1 MSREQL
7 GVYQVELEVFEG
19 PFDLLLD
26 LILKQEVDI
35 YDVPIAK
42 ITEDYLKYLTKM
54 EEFNLEIASEF
65 LVMAATLIELK
76 SAALLPVEEEEFVE
90 ATGIIPEEQTRQSLI
105 DHLIE
110 YKLFKNVSSS
120 LATRLEKEIK
130 FYPREA
136 ELEEQFA
143 ELKPDFLNGV
153 RLDDL
158 LVLAQD
164 LLAFT
169 PSFKVDTNHIAALK
183 MSVAEKI
190 EEMLVVLNK
199 KKRQSFKV
207 LCEGAKNKFEI
218 IVTFLALLELYKQG
232 RVAVSQAVTFGQIN
246 VKLLEGSNFKDA

>member
-1 MSREQL
+1 M
-7 GVYQVELEVFEG
+7 YKVEIEIFEG

-26 LILKQEVDI
+26 LILRQEVDI

-42 ITEDYLKYLTKM
+42 ITEGYLKYLARM
-54 EEFNLEIASEF
+54 EELNLEITSEF

-90 ATGIIPEEQTRQSLI
+90 AGVIPEEQTRQSLI

-120 LATRLEKEIK
+120 LATRLEEEVK

-136 ELEEQFA
+136 ELEEHFA
-143 ELKPDFLNGV
+143 ELKPDFLDGI

-164 LLAFT
+164 LLA
-169 PSFKVDTNHIAALK
+169 PKSSFKVDTNHIAALK
-183 MSVAEKI
+183 MSVAEKV
-190 EEMLVVLNK
+190 EEILSDLGK
-199 KKRQSFKV
+199 KKRQSFKE
-207 LCEGAKNKFEI
+207 LCQRAKNRFDI

-232 RVAVSQAVTFGQIN
+232 SVAISQAVTFGQIN
-246 VKLLEGSNFKDA
+246 VKLLDGGAVLKDA